1 MEEALAECDTYGSD
15 KKIPWTRIAE
25 NHGVVRSTLTRKHRG
40 ETRSVHDAHLALRN
54 LSPQEEAELINYIEQ
69 LTADHL
75 PPTREMVQNF
85 ASNIAGH
92 PVSMSWV
99 DRFVNKNSEQL
110 TTQWSTSM
118 DRDRH
123 AADSHEKYERYF
135 AILREKIEFYDVEPQ
150 HTYNMDEKGF
160 MVGAIGKQKR
170 IFSRRLFKK
179 KRFRQQLQDGN
190 REWISLIA
198 CVCGDGSALPPSLI
212 YAADSK
218 NIQDTWVEDVKVG
231 EHMAFFGVSSSGW
244 SNDGLGL
251 AWLQQVFERFTA
263 KKARR
268 KYRLLLVDGHSSHL
282 TEEFLEYCHRHKILL
297 AVYPPHSTHT
307 LQPLDVVMFKPL
319 STAYSKALQQRLFK
333 HRGLVPVKKSDFFK
347 LFWDAWVT
355 SFSEKNVLSSFAS
368 TGISPFNPNVI
379 LQQYINSDSNTSSDS
394 EDDAQVY
401 EGEDWRLL
409 NRVAKRATTEASSHD
424 ANAVLQSLH
433 HIAIQNQL
441 LQAENDGLR
450 DALVHKKRG
459 QSKGKALA
467 LLQHYEY
474 WGPEMMW
481 TPRSFREAKVRM
493 IQAQEEKDKEEREK
507 SEMKELQR
515 ANKLYNDKIA
525 EEAKAQRARDA
536 EARRKAKEKERAA
549 IDARKE
555 QRRKDKEAREAQKDL
570 QLANKGKRKI
580 TAAPAA
586 KKKQKRSAAA
596 ARSRTV
602 AHARSPTPPPKYN
615 SRGRKIAP
623 CKRLH
628 T

>member
-1 MEEALAECDTYGSD
+1 
-15 KKIPWTRIAE
+15 
-25 NHGVVRSTLTRKHRG
+25 
-40 ETRSVHDAHLALRN
+40 
-54 LSPQEEAELINYIEQ
+54 
-69 LTADHL
+69 
-75 PPTREMVQNF
+75 
-85 ASNIAGH
+85 
-92 PVSMSWV
+92 
-99 DRFVNKNSEQL
+99 
-110 TTQWSTSM
+110 
-118 DRDRH
+118 
-123 AADSHEKYERYF
+123 
-135 AILREKIEFYDVEPQ
+135 
-150 HTYNMDEKGF
+150 
-160 MVGAIGKQKR
+160 
-170 IFSRRLFKK
+170 
-179 KRFRQQLQDGN
+179 
-190 REWISLIA
+190 
-198 CVCGDGSALPPSLI
+198 
-212 YAADSK
+212 
-218 NIQDTWVEDVKVG
+218 
-231 EHMAFFGVSSSGW
+231 
-244 SNDGLGL
+244 
-251 AWLQQVFERFTA
+251 
-263 KKARR
+263 
-268 KYRLLLVDGHSSHL
+268 
-282 TEEFLEYCHRHKILL
+282 
-297 AVYPPHSTHT
+297 
-307 LQPLDVVMFKPL
+307 MFKPL

-394 EDDAQVY
+394 EDYAQVY

-493 IQAQEEKDKEEREK
+493 RQAQEEKDKEEREK

-536 EARRKAKEKERAA
+536 EARRKAKAQRA
-549 IDARKE
+549 KT
-555 QRRKDKEAREAQKDL
+555 Q
-570 QLANKGKRKI
+570 G
-580 TAAPAA
+580 
-586 KKKQKRSAAA
+586 
-596 ARSRTV
+596 
-602 AHARSPTPPPKYN
+602 
-615 SRGRKIAP
+615 
-623 CKRLH
+623 
-628 T
+628 